1 MRIALRQPPP
11 LQEPTLL
18 IELGKANGGTDMPE
32 KINGR
37 IVETA
42 TEARQAERGP
52 SVAVVLATSLGLAF
66 VAMAVIWFIFFRT

>member
-1 MRIALRQPPP
+1 
-11 LQEPTLL
+11 
-18 IELGKANGGTDMPE
+18 MPV
-32 KINGR
+32 KKNGR

-52 SVAVVLATSLGLAF
+52 SVAAVLATSLGLAF